1 MQEQGVKE
9 AGKELVIEAIRM
21 VEGKRFDNHVFR
33 RIEDPATYKRLV
45 IDPKTDLDA
54 YFTARYPTGC
64 VNIGQ
69 ALAEL
74 FGVGA
79 FGRFPPDINDVI
91 SIHSSLVG
99 GNATL
104 KDVSVFVFNY
114 LRNAL
119 IHGRDFQVCDFNDW
133 SKAVLCFQSKSRQY
147 EADYEGLAICYHLL
161 PIVLLRLMDV
171 T

>member
-1 MQEQGVKE
+1 MAEKLQ
-9 AGKELVIEAIRM
+9 LS
-21 VEGKRFDNHVFR
+21 HS
-33 RIEDPATYKRLV
+33 PYLS
-45 IDPKTDLDA
+45 KTKFMNKLSDCLQTHITTHGGGTSPNSILDA

-91 SIHSSLVG
+91 SIHFSLVG
-99 GNATL
+99 GNATF